1 MITGPVITQQKSIIF
16 IVDDHELIRRGLR
29 QLINGTAD
37 LRVSHEAATIAEALQ
52 HLTTGTPPHAAIID
66 LSLPDGN
73 GIELIK
79 RLHTKFPELRLL
91 VSSMHDEELYA
102 ERALQAGA
110 RGYINKQETAERV
123 LDAIRTILQG
133 KLYLSER
140 MRPRLLG
147 GTAYDRTRLA
157 GTPVERLSDRELE
170 VYELIGR
177 GHRTT
182 EIASHLHLSIKTI
195 ETYRAHIKRKL
206 NLESSAA
213 LTCSAVRWTLE
224 HA

>member
-1 MITGPVITQQKSIIF
+1 MTRDKADIF
-16 IVDDHELIRRGLR
+16 IVDDHELVRRGLR
-29 QLINGTAD
+29 QLINGTTD
-37 LRVSHEAATIAEALQ
+37 MQVSAEAASIAAALQ
-52 HLTTGTPPHAAIID
+52 HLAIEHTPDVAIID

-79 RLHTKFPELRLL
+79 RLHAKHPAMRLL
-91 VSSMHDEELYA
+91 VSSMHDEALYA
-102 ERALQAGA
+102 ERALLAGA

-123 LDAIRTILQG
+123 LDALRAILQG
-133 KLYLSER
+133 RIYLNER
-140 MRPRLLG
+140 MRVRLG
-147 GTAYDRTRLA
+147 GSTDSEGPRDSTAPL
-157 GTPVERLSDRELE
+157 EQLSDRELE

-182 EIASHLHLSIKTI
+182 EIAEYLHLSIKTI

-224 HA
+224 QA

>member
-1 MITGPVITQQKSIIF
+1 MTTDKADIF
-16 IVDDHELIRRGLR
+16 IVDDHELVRRGLR
-29 QLINGTAD
+29 QLINGTMD
-37 LRVSHEAATIAEALQ
+37 MQVSAEAASIAAALQ
-52 HLTTGTPPHAAIID
+52 HLATEHTPDVAIID

-79 RLHTKFPELRLL
+79 RLHAKHPAMRLL

-102 ERALQAGA
+102 ERALLAGA

-123 LDAIRTILQG
+123 LDALRAILQG
-133 KLYLSER
+133 RIYLNER
-140 MRPRLLG
+140 MR
-147 GTAYDRTRLA
+147 TRLGDSTDSEGPRDSTA
-157 GTPVERLSDRELE
+157 PLEQLSDRELE

-182 EIASHLHLSIKTI
+182 EIAQYLHLSIKTI

-224 HA
+224 QA